1 MYAITSLLY
10 HGSTRTH
17 LVPENIKLRCT
28 DMLFCNV
35 RATLGLLAGKT
46 YTVWPIKDSV
56 RESNVGLATE
66 IKPLY

>member
-1 MYAITSLLY
+1 
-10 HGSTRTH
+10 
-17 LVPENIKLRCT
+17 
-28 DMLFCNV
+28 MLFCNV